1 MPNIIKLLEEN
12 IGKNFDI
19 KMGNITS
26 NKNENPQVG
35 LHQTK
40 KLLPSKRNN
49 WQNEKETME

>member
-19 KMGNITS
+19 KMGNIKS